1 MRFSLFAPCAAAIV
15 CLLFFFGD
23 SRGQEPA
30 PKKRVAILQFDNP
43 RLASEAPSGLFG
55 ADGEN
60 VGKGVS
66 LQLIQ
71 KLLPSG
77 KFVIV
82 DQSAVEALLK
92 EQKESDS
99 ERLDAYGRA
108 ANIGRLLGLDAMII
122 GAITRYGPDENRKEG
137 ALHSGVRTRKS
148 KAYVEI
154 TVQVF
159 NITTGEVMSS
169 FIGSGESSRP
179 GEITTIGIHG
189 RPKTSATNSSTEMLS
204 GEFVSSLLVEATSKA
219 IDQVAAQLNAFA
231 EKIPVLRLAVEGLVA
246 EVAGSTLTL
255 NVGAKS
261 GVKVGDYLE
270 VLRDPQSAAASADPN
285 VVQPVAQRVGL
296 ATVTEV
302 GPDYAT
308 STFSGSSQP
317 QVGDR
322 VKRVENSAASPR

>member
-92 EQKESDS
+92 EQLKE
-99 ERLDAYGRA
+99 A
-108 ANIGRLLGLDAMII
+108 
-122 GAITRYGPDENRKEG
+122 
-137 ALHSGVRTRKS
+137 
-148 KAYVEI
+148 
-154 TVQVF
+154 
-159 NITTGEVMSS
+159 
-169 FIGSGESSRP
+169 
-179 GEITTIGIHG
+179 
-189 RPKTSATNSSTEMLS
+189 
-204 GEFVSSLLVEATSKA
+204 
-219 IDQVAAQLNAFA
+219 VA
-231 EKIPVLRLAVEGLVA
+231 V
-246 EVAGSTLTL
+246 
-255 NVGAKS
+255 
-261 GVKVGDYLE
+261 
-270 VLRDPQSAAASADPN
+270 
-285 VVQPVAQRVGL
+285 
-296 ATVTEV
+296 
-302 GPDYAT
+302 
-308 STFSGSSQP
+308 
-317 QVGDR
+317 
-322 VKRVENSAASPR
+322 